1 MRKKYFRNE
10 CLLFVVV
17 MISIS
22 AFAQKKAAIWTP
34 TSTKQIDVN
43 EVQFYKQIPQK
54 STFFNVDVAEL
65 SKMLIHAPKSESYDK
80 TSNVIVNIP
89 NATGAFESF
98 RISEVTIME
107 PVLAAK
113 FPEIK
118 TYVGVG
124 IENPAAQLRLTITPQ
139 KGLSGMVLSEKKTIF
154 IEPYSKDLKTYIAFI
169 NSEGD
174 INTDA
179 FLCETESI
187 MEKSGISNQEYMAL
201 RNADDGQLRT
211 YRLALACT
219 VEYALYHG
227 GTLGSVMAAMT
238 NTMNR
243 VNGVYVRDL
252 GLTMTM
258 VDNTSIIN
266 LGPNVNSDNYTNNNG
281 SAMLGQNQTE
291 CDTNIGSANYDI
303 GHVFST
309 GGGGVAYLNSPCTG
323 IKAGGVTGSGA
334 PTGDAFDI
342 DYVAHEMGHQFGGN
356 HTQNNS
362 CNRSSVSVEPG
373 SASSIM
379 GYAGICAP
387 NVQNNSDDYF
397 HGENIKEM
405 WININTG
412 ASSSCGTVVSS
423 GNTAPTA
430 AAGTDYAIPPSTAFK
445 LTGVGSDSDGDTL
458 TYCWEQNDTTPAPMP
473 PESTNTGGPTFRS
486 LDPKTV
492 PVRYFPEF
500 NTVLSGS
507 LASTWEVVPSVART
521 MGFLFTVRDNAAIAG
536 NTQSDEMTVTVENV
550 TPFTVA
556 TPPTWAPSSSQTVT
570 WVVGQ
575 SNNAT
580 INCQSVNILFSS
592 DGGANFDTTLASGV
606 PNTGSAAITVPN
618 IPANNNSRILVEAAD
633 NVFYAITDV
642 FSLSN
647 DSDFSISNTTG
658 GQSACNLDAVSYD
671 FNYVTS
677 NGFSETTTFS
687 ATITPALPGATIAFT
702 PETLNADGTFT
713 MDVSSLIGETPGE
726 YTITVTATA
735 PSVVKTATAMLT
747 VADGVCATAATNADD
762 DRITR
767 VLFNTIN
774 NVTLAASADDAY
786 QDFTSISTDIE
797 RESTHEITVHVNTN
811 GAYFYV
817 NKVWIDWN
825 QNCSFN
831 DEGEEYDLGT
841 ANNVVDV
848 ATSNSPLSITVPADA
863 ALGTTRMRV
872 GMKNTD
878 NVNNDFGPC
887 ETGFWGQIEDY
898 TVNVLSSLSV
908 NDFEAN
914 TFLVYPNPT
923 QGTLHI
929 KLNNTDD
936 LNISIFDVRGRR
948 VYNEFNNNKTEIRT
962 LDVNALSSGI
972 YLLNIE
978 SNGSRVTK
986 KIIIE

>member
-1 MRKKYFRNE
+1 MKKKYFRNQ
-10 CLLFVVV
+10 CLLFAVV

-22 AFAQKKAAIWTP
+22 AFAQKKASIWSA
-34 TSTKQIDVN
+34 TSTKQIEVN
-43 EVQFYKQIPQK
+43 EVQFYKQVPQK
-54 STFFNVDVAEL
+54 STLFNVDVAEL
-65 SKMLIHAPKSESYDK
+65 SKMLLNAPKSASYDK

-89 NATGAFESF
+89 NAAGDFESF
-98 RISEVTIME
+98 RISEVSIME
-107 PVLAAK
+107 PILAAK

-124 IENPAAQLRLTITPQ
+124 VENPAAQLRLTITPQ
-139 KGLSGMVLSEKKTIF
+139 KGLSAMVLSGNKTIF
-154 IEPYSKDLKTYIAFI
+154 IEPYTKDLKTYISFI

-174 INTDA
+174 KNTDA
-179 FLCETESI
+179 FICETESV
-187 MEKSGISNQEYMAL
+187 MEKSGISNEEYMAL

-219 VEYALYHG
+219 VEYAQYHG
-227 GTLGSVMAAMT
+227 GTLGAVMAAMT
-238 NTMNR
+238 TTMNR

-252 GLTMTM
+252 GLTMVM

-266 LGPNVNSDNYTNNNG
+266 LGPDVNSDNYTNNSG
-281 SAMLGQNQTE
+281 GAMLGENQTE

-323 IKAGGVTGSGA
+323 SKAGGVTGQSA
-334 PTGDAFDI
+334 PVGDTFDI

-387 NVQNNSDDYF
+387 NVQSNSDDYF

-405 WININTG
+405 WLNISAGSGST
-412 ASSSCGTVVSS
+412 CGTVAST

-430 AAGTDYAIPPSTAFK
+430 SAGTDYAIPPSTAFK
-445 LTGVGSDSDGDTL
+445 LTGVGTDGDGDTL
-458 TYCWEQNDTTPAPMP
+458 TYSWEQNDTTPAPMP
-473 PESTNTGGPTFRS
+473 PEPTNTGGPTFRS

-500 NTVLSGS
+500 STVLTGS

-521 MGFLFTVRDNAAIAG
+521 MGFLFTVRDNAAVAG

-550 TPFTVA
+550 APFTVA
-556 TPPTWAPSSSQTVT
+556 TPPTWAPGSTQTVN
-570 WVVGQ
+570 WVVGE
-575 SNNAT
+575 SSNAT
-580 INCQSVNILFSS
+580 INCQTVNILFSS
-592 DGGANFDTTLASGV
+592 DGGANFNTTLATGV
-606 PNTGSAAITVPN
+606 ANTGAASISVPN
-618 IPANNNSRILVEAAD
+618 ITANNNSRILIEAAD
-633 NVFYAITDV
+633 NIFYAITDV

-677 NGFSETTTFS
+677 NGFSENTTFTAS
-687 ATITPALPGATIAFT
+687 VSPVLPGATFAFSPT
-702 PETLNADGTFT
+702 SLNADGTFT
-713 MDVSSLIGETPGE
+713 MDVSGLIGETPGN
-726 YTITVTATA
+726 YTITVTAIA
-735 PSVVKTATAMLT
+735 PSVIKTATAMLT
-747 VADGVCATAATNADD
+747 VADGVCTTAASNTDD

-774 NVTLAASADDAY
+774 NITLAASADDPY

-797 RESTHEITVHVNTN
+797 RESTHEITVHVNSN

-841 ANNVVDV
+841 ANNVVDA

-908 NDFEAN
+908 RDFEAN

-923 QGTLHI
+923 EGTLHI
-929 KLNNTDD
+929 KSNNTDD
-936 LNISIFDVRGRR
+936 LNLSIYDVRGRR
-948 VYNEFNNNKTEIRT
+948 VYYEFNNNKAAIRT

-978 SNGSRVTK
+978 SNGSRTTK
-986 KIIIE
+986 KIIIK